1 MSEEAN
7 NSCDSLR
14 DLIQADTWLTK
25 GETPRQKRAKDV
37 EQEVVVIVIVIV
49 FEPQIICFLQK
60 YEHLLEEIYSNHFD
74 DTWPSLA

>member
-25 GETPRQKRAKDV
+25 GETPRQKRPKDV
-37 EQEVVVIVIVIV
+37 QQEVVVIVIVIV

-60 YEHLLEEIYSNHFD
+60 YEHL
-74 DTWPSLA
+74 

>member
-37 EQEVVVIVIVIV
+37 QQEVVVIVIV
-49 FEPQIICFLQK
+49 FEPQIILFQK
-60 YEHLLEEIYSNHFD
+60 YEHL
-74 DTWPSLA
+74 

>member
-37 EQEVVVIVIVIV
+37 QQEVVVIVIVIVIV
-49 FEPQIICFLQK
+49 FEPQIILFQK
-60 YEHLLEEIYSNHFD
+60 YQHL
-74 DTWPSLA
+74 

>member
-25 GETPRQKRAKDV
+25 GETPRQKRPEDV
-37 EQEVVVIVIVIV
+37 QQEVFVIVIV
-49 FEPQIICFLQK
+49 FEPQIILFQK
-60 YEHLLEEIYSNHFD
+60 YQHL
-74 DTWPSLA
+74 